1 MVYGAEQA
9 QAWGKASPRGLRS
22 QEFFVG
28 VGKESSTSIGD
39 GVACLAD
46 N

>member
-1 MVYGAEQA
+1 MVYGAEEA
-9 QAWGKASPRGLRS
+9 QASSKASPRGLRS

-28 VGKESSTSIGD
+28 AGKESSTSVGD